1 MSAGGTARRGWPLL
15 SLGMVLGSWVIV
27 RVALW
32 EAPFPAVL
40 PPSEP
45 APATADAADLP
56 AVSQSQ
62 PIPESPAMPQW
73 LDEGTT
79 PYAPPKKP
87 LPEIIERPDFAPPE
101 MPGAARAPQRS
112 AVSKAGLRGVD
123 RIIAHSMLLAAGY
136 SAGRQDGEK
145 QPYQSGVGPVAP
157 GVIYAPEAAQD
168 FAHGSSRRRWSMD
181 LWALWREDTTTPIT
195 SGRPSY
201 GRSQAGAVMRYRLD
215 PASRHAPQL
224 HLRATRALDGE
235 RETDV
240 ALGASARLL
249 PSVPVRLA
257 AEARVSETDAGTELR
272 GAAYAVTE
280 LPPVS
285 LPAGLTGE
293 AYVQGGYVT
302 GEFATPFV
310 DGQARITRELAS
322 AGDFRLTAGGG
333 MWGGAQ
339 EDAERL
345 DVGPS
350 AGLSFRI
357 GAARGRVSA
366 DYRFRVAGDA
376 EPSSGPALT
385 LTAGF

>member
-1 MSAGGTARRGWPLL
+1 M
-15 SLGMVLGSWVIV
+15 SLGLVLGSWVLV

-32 EAPFPAVL
+32 EAPFTAAL
-40 PPSEP
+40 PRSEP
-45 APATADAADLP
+45 APTSAHVAAQP
-56 AVSQSQ
+56 AAPEAQS
-62 PIPESPAMPQW
+62 IPQSTVAPNW
-73 LDEGTT
+73 LDQGAA
-79 PYAPPKKP
+79 PYAPIEKP
-87 LPEIIERPDFAPPE
+87 LPDMLERPHFAPLPMVGE
-101 MPGAARAPQRS
+101 AQGPQRS
-112 AVSKAGLRGVD
+112 AVSRAGFRGVD

-136 SAGRQDGEK
+136 SVGRRDAQA

-157 GVIYAPEAAQD
+157 GVIQAPEAARD
-168 FAHGSSRRRWSMD
+168 FAQGSSRRRWSLD

-201 GRSQAGAVMRYRLD
+201 GRSQAGAVLRYRLD
-215 PASRHAPQL
+215 PGSRHAPQL

-249 PSVPVRLA
+249 TSLPVRFA
-257 AEARVSETDAGTELR
+257 AEARVSETDGGTELR

-293 AYVQGGYVT
+293 AYVQGGYVS
-302 GEFATPFV
+302 GEFATAFV

-333 MWGGAQ
+333 VWGGAQ

-350 AGLSFRI
+350 AGVSFRI

-376 EPSSGPALT
+376 EPASGPALT